1 MHAGWN
7 YASKRGEPSLAFFL
21 VTNLTAV
28 LLTLPLLVYFW
39 HTFQLIPASIWGLI
53 VATGVAQMVYFL
65 GLAGAYRTGDLS
77 LAYPIARSLPVLF
90 VLAVSLAMGR
100 GSAISAISL
109 TGMVLIA
116 AGCLLIP
123 MDRFTNFKASNY
135 LNSAY
140 LMALVAAIGTTGYTL
155 IDSSTLHQL
164 RDIIP
169 STFSN
174 LQITLLFI
182 ILQTLSTTIIIAVT
196 TLAIPGERSN
206 LVKIFKNKKSVASG
220 FGTGSVIL
228 ITYGLVLVSMLY
240 VKDVSYVAAFRQL
253 SIPIGAL
260 LGMTLQKEP
269 RYLPKVTGIL
279 VVMIGL
285 SLVAAH

>member
-1 MHAGWN
+1 M
-7 YASKRGEPSLAFFL
+7 
-21 VTNLTAV
+21 
-28 LLTLPLLVYFW
+28 
-39 HTFQLIPASIWGLI
+39 
-53 VATGVAQMVYFL
+53 ATGVAQMVYFL

-100 GSAISAISL
+100 GSSISAISL

-123 MDRFTNFKASNY
+123 MDRFTNFNASNY

-155 IDSSTLHQL
+155 IDSSTLHRL

-182 ILQTLSTTIIIAVT
+182 ILQTLSPTIIIAVT

-206 LVKIFKNKKSVASG
+206 LVKISKTRN
-220 FGTGSVIL
+220 L
-228 ITYGLVLVSMLY
+228 LRLVLVQVPS
-240 VKDVSYVAAFRQL
+240 S
-253 SIPIGAL
+253 
-260 LGMTLQKEP
+260 
-269 RYLPKVTGIL
+269 
-279 VVMIGL
+279 
-285 SLVAAH
+285 